1 MSARNVLRLLQAA
14 LLGGEKLIGMKA
26 GDALKVL
33 PVADDVGSVQI
44 GDGTTDMDVKVFLGT
59 TAKYALFDV
68 GNSRLEMNGA
78 DTILYGNIATAYAEL
93 DASASQLGMFGPMR
107 LRGFNS
113 LSPRYELKW
122 TAGARGKPSLN
133 ADIQNSAEG
142 TRMIADPDFEILGTN
157 ASSDDVTFYVE
168 GGITIE
174 TDGADNDQVIILPH
188 LDANQTAWAQVTW
201 GTDQET
207 EWECS
212 IRTAA
217 AVTAMTIWCGLKLTN
232 TSVTATDDDQAFF
245 RYAAATNSGKWQAVS
260 SRAGVD
266 VETDTGV
273 TVAAATDYHLKITI
287 DADRM
292 PRFYIN
298 GVLVDTGA
306 ALVNAKDLIPYIG
319 VHANAAAAKSIVV
332 RGQAISRKAA

>member
-1 MSARNVLRLLQAA
+1 MAS
-14 LLGGEKLIGMKA
+14 MKS
-26 GDALKVL
+26 GDALKIL
-33 PVADDVGSVQI
+33 PVADNMGSVQI
-44 GDGTTDMDVKVFLGT
+44 GDGTTDMDVNL
-59 TAKYALFDV
+59 YAA
-68 GNSRLEMNGA
+68 NARLE
-78 DTILYGNIATAYAEL
+78 L
-93 DASASQLGMFGPMR
+93 DVSASQLGLLGPMR
-107 LRGFNS
+107 PRGFNAI
-113 LSPRYELKW
+113 SPRYELKW
-122 TAGARGKPSLN
+122 VAGARGKPSAN
-133 ADIQNSAEG
+133 ADILNATES

-168 GGITIE
+168 GGITFQ
-174 TDGADNDQVIILPH
+174 TDGADNDQVILAPH
-188 LDANQTAWAQVTW
+188 LDANQTAWTQVTW

-207 EWECS
+207 EWECL

-217 AVTAMTIWCGLKLTN
+217 SVATQTIWCGLKLTN

-260 SRAGVD
+260 SRAGTD

-273 TVAAATDYHLKITI
+273 TVAADTDYHLKITI
-287 DADRM
+287 DADRI

-306 ALVNAKDLIPYIG
+306 ALVTAKDLIPYIG
-319 VHANAAAAKSIVV
+319 IHANHATAHSLHV

>member
-1 MSARNVLRLLQAA
+1 MSSKNVFRLVQAA
-14 LLGGEKLIGMKA
+14 LLGGERLIGMKS

-33 PVADDVGSVQI
+33 PVANNVGSLQV
-44 GDGTTDMDVKVFLGT
+44 GNGTTDMDVNL
-59 TAKYALFDV
+59 YAA
-68 GNSRLEMNGA
+68 NSRLEFDVSA
-78 DTILYGNIATAYAEL
+78 QQLSLYG
-93 DASASQLGMFGPMR
+93 PML
-107 LRGFNS
+107 LRGFNM

-122 TAGARGKPSLN
+122 TAGARGKPAAN
-133 ADIQNSAEG
+133 ADILNATES

-157 ASSDDVTFYVE
+157 ASSDDVTFNVE
-168 GGITIE
+168 GGITFQ
-174 TDGADNDQVIILPH
+174 TDGADNDQVILVPH
-188 LDANQTAWAQVTW
+188 LDANQTAWTQVIW

-207 EWECS
+207 EWECL

-217 AVTAMTIWCGLKLTN
+217 SVATQTIWAGLKLTN

-245 RYAAATNSGKWQAVS
+245 RYAAATNSGKWQAIS
-260 SRAGVD
+260 SRAGTD
-266 VETDTGV
+266 VATNTGV

-287 DADRM
+287 DSDRI

-306 ALVNAKDLIPYIG
+306 ALVTAKDLIPYIG
-319 VHANAAAAKSIVV
+319 IHANHATAHSLHI